1 MSAYITQFT
10 KFLQRQLAINSA
22 EVVFWNMLSEGLS
35 GGQFMTEGG
44 DEKNIDWSVRKDK
57 IIQRMNEQLSM
68 GRIFTCVELDHFP
81 DILKQL
87 QKENPSIRGIFMP
100 KIDNGKNSSLSLMI
114 TEMLHEYNRSE
125 ERNPNLKDSEL
136 KAAWSRLVYY
146 YRSNP
151 DGGLKDHPTMADV
164 GMFETEGQE
173 QILTELLGPIE
184 PDMPYVSSD
193 GSAIFWSEEYYHMML
208 NINLGP
214 HPCGFVG
221 ARFEKKTIYMYEELL
236 GSRQLFDVYVA
247 HLKSGENEAAE
258 LERVESMTKILA
270 VLDTCALPHSVF
282 CLDSNTGVQ
291 YEASMKKGP
300 VSKKG
305 KEIGYLDT
313 FLSGLLADNGYTN
326 WIVQDKDT
334 ACFKFRAGSD
344 QLKKNGVLMIDTI
357 DAILSRKALCTPF
370 CPYKSPLTDDEYNL
384 IMKWRNTPALRS
396 LIKIVCDNEDWTT
409 DITQNTFTEK
419 FLSALSQDSHL
430 SNEDVYNIF
439 TKLYPNVDVASDHP
453 MVGVSMSLL

>member
-1 MSAYITQFT
+1 
-10 KFLQRQLAINSA
+10 
-22 EVVFWNMLSEGLS
+22 
-35 GGQFMTEGG
+35 
-44 DEKNIDWSVRKDK
+44 
-57 IIQRMNEQLSM
+57 
-68 GRIFTCVELDHFP
+68 
-81 DILKQL
+81 
-87 QKENPSIRGIFMP
+87 
-100 KIDNGKNSSLSLMI
+100 
-114 TEMLHEYNRSE
+114 
-125 ERNPNLKDSEL
+125 
-136 KAAWSRLVYY
+136 
-146 YRSNP
+146 
-151 DGGLKDHPTMADV
+151 
-164 GMFETEGQE
+164 
-173 QILTELLGPIE
+173 
-184 PDMPYVSSD
+184 
-193 GSAIFWSEEYYHMML
+193 
-208 NINLGP
+208 
-214 HPCGFVG
+214 
-221 ARFEKKTIYMYEELL
+221 
-236 GSRQLFDVYVA
+236 
-247 HLKSGENEAAE
+247 
-258 LERVESMTKILA
+258 
-270 VLDTCALPHSVF
+270 
-282 CLDSNTGVQ
+282 
-291 YEASMKKGP
+291 MKKGP